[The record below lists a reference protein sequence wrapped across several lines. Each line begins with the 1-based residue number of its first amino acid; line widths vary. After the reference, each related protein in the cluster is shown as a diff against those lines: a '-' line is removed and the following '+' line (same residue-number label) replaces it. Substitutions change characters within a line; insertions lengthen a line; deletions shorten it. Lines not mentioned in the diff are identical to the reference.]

1 LGLFQLLASK
11 PSMSVV
17 TQLRRSLLSSFET
30 VQIMA
35 VKATFDVL
43 LWCGAAS
50 LDRVMGIGI
59 DLAPV
64 SEPSKAGV
72 QVSSFPFR
80 RSNTS

>member
-1 LGLFQLLASK
+1 
-11 PSMSVV
+11 MSVV

-50 LDRVMGIGI
+50 LDRVMGI